1 MVFNRFQRLLVVA
14 MLTTGT
20 MSVRA
25 KNQVE
30 CHLGA
35 DFVSSYIWRG
45 LDLGHVSVQ
54 PEMSVGWRGLSLTA
68 WGSVGLTNKDDAR
81 EIDLTLSYETGNLS
95 FGIVDYWSDDCDK
108 HYFYYKHD
116 TGHSFEG
123 FISYDFGPVSASWQ
137 TYFAGNDYQEDSG
150 KRAFS
155 SYLELSAPFRL
166 LTCDWNAE
174 VGLVPWK
181 SGTYEVNRFNVT
193 NISLRATKAIRITKS
208 FSLPLFGQL
217 VANPASKHFHFVFG
231 LTLKAL

>member
-14 MLTTGT
+14 MLTAST
-20 MSVRA
+20 MSARA

-155 SYLELSAPFRL
+155 SYFELSAPFRL
-166 LTCDWNAE
+166 LTCDWNVE
-174 VGLVPWK
+174 VGIVPWK

-193 NISLRATKAIRITKS
+193 NISLRAMKAIRITKS
-208 FSLPLFGQL
+208 FKLPLFCRL
-217 VANPASKHFHFVFG
+217 VANPASKNFHFVFG